1 MGKFREWLREAESKE
16 TIKEETEYQKFFSKK
31 LEKFGVKSPAEL
43 SDEDK
48 KKFFSEI
55 EAEWKGEKKEKPE
68 EDDVNESKVDL
79 SRVKYGNFWSDVLEI
94 IGEEAVGGFVSEGLE
109 PFLTR
114 VLQYAAKLELEHLE
128 DQKDDMDEDNYSSI
142 KKSALSLSKSKIK
155 IV

>member
-16 TIKEETEYQKFFSKK
+16 TEYQKFFRKK

-79 SRVKYGNFWSDVLEI
+79 SRVKYGNFWGDILEI
-94 IGEEAVGGFVSEGLE
+94 IGDEAVGTPGSEKLE
-109 PFLTR
+109 QFLTR
-114 VLQYAAKLELEHLE
+114 ILQYAAKLELEHLE
-128 DQKDDMDEDNYSSI
+128 DQKDDMDEDNYEDI